1 MSEEITAVAR
11 RRGGRSV
18 VAAARQAERIP
29 RLPVLRYGINPVTA
43 VNDTQLDR
51 IHAASMAILRDI
63 GIEFRDETALHQWRE
78 FGAKVEGNRVRLS
91 EEMVMG
97 LIAKAPSR
105 FTIHGRNPDH
115 VAEIGPDTMTFAT
128 MQGAPCV
135 RDLNGNR
142 RASTLEDLR
151 NFNRLTQALPGFHI
165 AGGFTC
171 EPTDIAVPW
180 RHLEMIRTALLDT
193 DLHFFGLATGKA
205 RSEDCVA
212 MARLVHGAFMDDHAV
227 MLAHI
232 SGNSPLVWD
241 ATMLEGLRVYAEAG
255 QVVLL
260 SPFVLGAANTPAD
273 VAATVAQLNAEALAC
288 LAYAQL
294 VRAGTRM
301 IYGQYTVSVSMKSG
315 APMSGMPEV
324 TLMNV
329 IIGQL
334 ARRYGLPWRTTAS
347 QASSKLFDAQS
358 GYESA
363 TAMMS
368 GATAGANLMMHAGGW
383 DEAGLVC
390 CMAKFVADIIASGQR
405 IEVAHHLIGFTH
417 IGAQHL
423 DQKAV
428 HFATF
433 SEFHDRNL
441 DAFFI
446 NRLAIRPKA
455 ATAHIHHMRGAGE
468 KADQNLTFERGR
480 DHCDVMQMPRPLPR
494 VVGHIGIARKH
505 VLAANLGNEM
515 EDRFGHGVHVPR
527 RAGNG
532 LRQHPARRI
541 EDARRQVARFAHRGR
556 KGRAQQRH
564 RLFFHHGNQAVPHHL
579 HTDFLRCIGHLRP
592 PFGSTRD
599 CHRFASP
606 HQRVR

>member
-1 MSEEITAVAR
+1 MSDTETLVR
-11 RRGGRSV
+11 RRGGRAV

-29 RLPVLRYGINPVTA
+29 RLQVIRYGIQPVTA
-43 VNDTQLDR
+43 ASEAQLDR

-63 GIEFRDETALHQWRE
+63 GIEFRDETALEQWRAA
-78 FGAKVEGNRVRLS
+78 GARVDGSRVHLT
-91 EEMVMG
+91 EALVMG

-105 FTIHGRNPDH
+105 FTIHGRNPEH

-135 RDLNGNR
+135 RDLDGVR

-151 NFNRLTQALPGFHI
+151 NFNRLTQDLPGFHI

-180 RHLEMIRTALLDT
+180 RHLEIIRSALLDT
-193 DLHFFGLATGKA
+193 DLPFFGLATGQA

-227 MLAHI
+227 MAAHI

-241 ATMLEGLRVYAEAG
+241 STMLEGLRVYAEAG

-329 IIGQL
+329 LIGQL

-347 QASSKLFDAQS
+347 QSSSKLFDAQS

-363 TAMMS
+363 TAYMS
-368 GATAGANLMMHAGGW
+368 GASAGANLMLHAGGW

-390 CMAKFVADIIASGQR
+390 CMAKFVADAEQNLLIAKYARGVSFDRFDEALEAVTR
-405 IEVAHHLIGFTH
+405 IGPGGHYLG
-417 IGAQHL
+417 
-423 DQKAV
+423 
-428 HFATF
+428 
-433 SEFHDRNL
+433 
-441 DAFFI
+441 DAFTLKHFREAFI
-446 NRLAIRPKA
+446 APEMLDYLSFEQWKAKGEKSMDQRCRDKA
-455 ATAHIHHMRGAGE
+455 AAILSQIEPPLIDPEA
-468 KADQNLTFERGR
+468 KAAVDAYVGR
-480 DHCDVMQMPRPLPR
+480 RKSEISPV
-494 VVGHIGIARKH
+494 IA
-505 VLAANLGNEM
+505 
-515 EDRFGHGVHVPR
+515 
-527 RAGNG
+527 
-532 LRQHPARRI
+532 
-541 EDARRQVARFAHRGR
+541 
-556 KGRAQQRH
+556 
-564 RLFFHHGNQAVPHHL
+564 
-579 HTDFLRCIGHLRP
+579 
-592 PFGSTRD
+592 
-599 CHRFASP
+599 
-606 HQRVR
+606 

>member
-1 MSEEITAVAR
+1 MSDDSQTLAR

-29 RLPVLRYGINPVTA
+29 RLGVLRYGIKPVTA
-43 VNDTQLDR
+43 LSEAQLDR

-63 GIEFRDETALHQWRE
+63 GIEFRDETALKQWRAA
-78 FGAKVEGNRVRLS
+78 GARVEGARVYLD
-91 EEMVMG
+91 EAMIME
-97 LIAKAPSR
+97 LIAKAPAR
-105 FTIHGRNPDH
+105 FTLHGRNPAH
-115 VAEIGPDTMTFAT
+115 VAEIGPDTMTFGT

-135 RDLNGNR
+135 RDLNGVR
-142 RASTLEDLR
+142 RASTLADLR
-151 NFNRLTQALPGFHI
+151 NVNRLTQALPGFHI

-180 RHLEMIRTALLDT
+180 RHLEMVRTALLDT
-193 DLHFFGLATGKA
+193 DLPFFGLATGQA

-227 MLAHI
+227 MAAHI

-255 QVVLL
+255 QMVLL

-273 VAATVAQLNAEALAC
+273 VAATVAQLNAEALSC

-301 IYGQYTVSVSMKSG
+301 IYGQYSVSVSMKSG

-368 GATAGANLMMHAGGW
+368 GATAGANLMLHAGGW

-390 CMAKFVADIIASGQR
+390 CMAKFVADAEQNLLIAKYAQGVSFDRFDAALEAVTR
-405 IEVAHHLIGFTH
+405 IGPGGHYLG
-417 IGAQHL
+417 
-423 DQKAV
+423 
-428 HFATF
+428 
-433 SEFHDRNL
+433 
-441 DAFFI
+441 DAFTLKHFREAFI
-446 NRLAIRPKA
+446 APEMLDYLSHEQWKARGEKSMDQRCREKA
-455 ATAHIHHMRGAGE
+455 AEI
-468 KADQNLTFERGR
+468 
-480 DHCDVMQMPRPLPR
+480 
-494 VVGHIGIARKH
+494 
-505 VLAANLGNEM
+505 LATHEPPPIDPALKKSV
-515 EDRFGHGVHVPR
+515 DAFV
-527 RAGNG
+527 AK
-532 LRQHPARRI
+532 RQAEISPA
-541 EDARRQVARFAHRGR
+541 VA
-556 KGRAQQRH
+556 
-564 RLFFHHGNQAVPHHL
+564 
-579 HTDFLRCIGHLRP
+579 
-592 PFGSTRD
+592 
-599 CHRFASP
+599 
-606 HQRVR
+606 

>member
-1 MSEEITAVAR
+1 MSDTGSDTETLTR

-18 VAAARQAERIP
+18 VAAARKAERTP
-29 RLPVLRYGINPVTA
+29 RLGAIRYGIAPVTA
-43 VNDTQLDR
+43 VTETQLDR

-63 GIEFRDETALHQWRE
+63 GIEFRDDTALAQWRAA
-78 FGAKVEGNRVRLS
+78 GARVEGSRVHLD
-91 EEMVMG
+91 EDMVMG

-105 FTIHGRNPDH
+105 FTIHGRNPAH
-115 VAEIGPDTMTFAT
+115 VAEIGPDLATFSA

-135 RDLNGNR
+135 RDLDGVR

-151 NFNRLTQALPGFHI
+151 NFNRLTQSLPGFHI

-180 RHLEMIRTALLDT
+180 RHLEIIRTALFDT
-193 DLHFFGLATGKA
+193 DLPFFGLATGQA

-241 ATMLEGLRVYAEAG
+241 STMLEGLRVYAEAG

-368 GATAGANLMMHAGGW
+368 GATATANLMMHAGGW

-390 CMAKFVADIIASGQR
+390 CMGKFVADAEQNLLIAKYSQGVSFDHFDEALEAVTR
-405 IEVAHHLIGFTH
+405 IGPGGHYLG
-417 IGAQHL
+417 
-423 DQKAV
+423 
-428 HFATF
+428 
-433 SEFHDRNL
+433 
-441 DAFFI
+441 DAFTLKHFREAFI
-446 NRLAIRPKA
+446 APEMLDYLSHEQWKAKGAKSMDQRCREKA
-455 ATAHIHHMRGAGE
+455 A
-468 KADQNLTFERGR
+468 DLLVQFEPPPIDPALKSAVDAFVAKR
-480 DHCDVMQMPRPLPR
+480 QTEISPA
-494 VVGHIGIARKH
+494 IA
-505 VLAANLGNEM
+505 
-515 EDRFGHGVHVPR
+515 
-527 RAGNG
+527 
-532 LRQHPARRI
+532 
-541 EDARRQVARFAHRGR
+541 
-556 KGRAQQRH
+556 
-564 RLFFHHGNQAVPHHL
+564 
-579 HTDFLRCIGHLRP
+579 
-592 PFGSTRD
+592 
-599 CHRFASP
+599 
-606 HQRVR
+606 

>member
-1 MSEEITAVAR
+1 MTDDTQTLTR
-11 RRGGRSV
+11 RRGGRAV
-18 VAAARQAERIP
+18 VAAARQAERVP
-29 RLPVLRYGINPVTA
+29 RLPVIRYGIEPVTA
-43 VNDTQLDR
+43 VTEAQLDR

-63 GIEFRDETALHQWRE
+63 GIEFRDETALAQWRSA
-78 FGAKVEGNRVRLS
+78 GARVEGSRVHLT
-91 EEMVMG
+91 EAMVMG
-97 LIAKAPSR
+97 LIALAPAR
-105 FTIHGRNPDH
+105 FTLHGRNPAH
-115 VAEIGPDTMTFAT
+115 IAEIGPDTMTFAT

-135 RDLNGNR
+135 RDLNGVR

-151 NFNRLTQALPGFHI
+151 NVNRLTQALPGFHI

-180 RHLEMIRTALLDT
+180 RHLEIMRTALLDT
-193 DLHFFGLATGKA
+193 DLPFFGLATGQA
-205 RSEDCVA
+205 RSADCIA
-212 MARLVHGAFMDDHAV
+212 LARLVHGAFMEDHAV
-227 MLAHI
+227 IAAHI

-347 QASSKLFDAQS
+347 QASSKQFDAQS

-368 GATAGANLMMHAGGW
+368 GATAGANLMLHAGGW

-390 CMAKFVADIIASGQR
+390 CLGKFVADAEQNLLIAKYAQGIRFDHFDEALEAVTRIGPGGHYLGDAFTLKHFREAFIAPELLNYQSHEQWKAAGARDMDQR
-405 IEVAHHLIGFTH
+405 CR
-417 IGAQHL
+417 
-423 DQKAV
+423 QKA
-428 HFATF
+428 ADLLA
-433 SEFHDRNL
+433 EFEPPPIDPALRDCVN
-441 DAFFI
+441 
-446 NRLAIRPKA
+446 
-455 ATAHIHHMRGAGE
+455 AH
-468 KADQNLTFERGR
+468 
-480 DHCDVMQMPRPLPR
+480 V
-494 VVGHIGIARKH
+494 
-505 VLAANLGNEM
+505 
-515 EDRFGHGVHVPR
+515 
-527 RAGNG
+527 
-532 LRQHPARRI
+532 
-541 EDARRQVARFAHRGR
+541 ARRQ
-556 KGRAQQRH
+556 
-564 RLFFHHGNQAVPHHL
+564 
-579 HTDFLRCIGHLRP
+579 DEI
-592 PFGSTRD
+592 
-599 CHRFASP
+599 SP
-606 HQRVR
+606 AIA

>member
-1 MSEEITAVAR
+1 
-11 RRGGRSV
+11 
-18 VAAARQAERIP
+18 VAAAREAERTP
-29 RLPVLRYGINPVTA
+29 RLSAIRYGITPVTA
-43 VNDTQLDR
+43 VSEAQLDR

-63 GIEFRDETALHQWRE
+63 GIEFRDETALQQWRAT
-78 FGAKVEGNRVRLS
+78 GARVEGSRVHLT
-91 EEMVMG
+91 EAMVMD
-97 LIAKAPSR
+97 LIAKAPAR
-105 FTIHGRNPDH
+105 FTIHGRNPAH

-135 RDLNGNR
+135 RDLDGIR

-151 NFNRLTQALPGFHI
+151 NFNRLTQSLPGFHI
-165 AGGFTC
+165 GGGFTC

-180 RHLEMIRTALLDT
+180 RHLEMVRSALLDT
-193 DLHFFGLATGKA
+193 DLPFFGLATGQQ
-205 RSEDCVA
+205 RSEDCIA

-227 MLAHI
+227 MAAHI

-301 IYGQYTVSVSMKSG
+301 IYGQYSVSVSMKSG

-329 IIGQL
+329 IVGQL
-334 ARRYGLPWRTTAS
+334 ARRYGLPWRTTAA

-368 GATAGANLMMHAGGW
+368 GATAGANLMLHAGGW

-390 CMAKFVADIIASGQR
+390 CMGKFVADAEQNLLIAKYAQGVDFDHFDEALEAVSR
-405 IEVAHHLIGFTH
+405 IGPGGHYLG
-417 IGAQHL
+417 
-423 DQKAV
+423 
-428 HFATF
+428 
-433 SEFHDRNL
+433 
-441 DAFFI
+441 DAFTLKHFREAFI
-446 NRLAIRPKA
+446 APELLDYLSHEQWKAKGEKPMDQRCREKA
-455 ATAHIHHMRGAGE
+455 AEILAEYEPPQIDPAL
-468 KADQNLTFERGR
+468 KAAVDSY
-480 DHCDVMQMPRPLPR
+480 V
-494 VVGHIGIARKH
+494 
-505 VLAANLGNEM
+505 
-515 EDRFGHGVHVPR
+515 
-527 RAGNG
+527 
-532 LRQHPARRI
+532 
-541 EDARRQVARFAHRGR
+541 ARRQSE
-556 KGRAQQRH
+556 
-564 RLFFHHGNQAVPHHL
+564 
-579 HTDFLRCIGHLRP
+579 I
-592 PFGSTRD
+592 
-599 CHRFASP
+599 SP
-606 HQRVR
+606 NIA